1 MVDGLVAT
9 LTQVVGGGAGG
20 GLEGGDGLGLLLA
33 PFCAGQRLML
43 KHQEEAPGDGLPGA
57 KLLDQPQIV
66 LLQLTAA
73 FVRLLG
79 QLPAHRIHVVVD
91 VRPLGQHL
99 ELHLDR
105 GNLQVADKG
114 IDDTALFPGAAEQK
128 VDRDHLDQL
137 DIAVIS
143 GVDDAV
149 GDLFNRN
156 VVGQW
161 IDGTH
166 HLLRLQECFE
176 LIQLSRLQIHLK
188 AAFAFGLCFGL
199 LFLCGSLT
207 LQPGRE
213 HGQLL
218 AVPPPRRS
226 VLGQYSAVSQ
236 IAEKQQNER

>member
-1 MVDGLVAT
+1 MGQVNTGGRVEVVGWNGVQGPPGHHVLGQHLLDLLRKGLLVAGLTAEDVIQDLAGGFVLILVVDDLVAT

-33 PFCAGQRLML
+33 PFRAGQRLML

-114 IDDTALFPGAAEQK
+114 VDDTALFPGAAEQE
-128 VDRDHLDQL
+128 VDRNHLDQL
-137 DIAVIS
+137 DIAVVS

-149 GDLFNRN
+149 GDLLNGD
-156 VVGQW
+156 VVCQRVEGPY
-161 IDGTH
+161 
-166 HLLRLQECFE
+166 
-176 LIQLSRLQIHLK
+176 
-188 AAFAFGLCFGL
+188 
-199 LFLCGSLT
+199 LFF
-207 LQPGRE
+207 R
-213 HGQLL
+213 
-218 AVPPPRRS
+218 V
-226 VLGQYSAVSQ
+226 
-236 IAEKQQNER
+236 